1 MEVCYVP
8 IPLIRTVILYIAVIT
23 CVRIMG
29 KRQIGELQPS
39 ELVITIL
46 ISEIATIPMQDTDIP
61 LINSIVPFLV
71 LVSLEII
78 TSAISIKSQKFRN
91 LMQGNSLIIIRNGVL
106 DQKQIK
112 RLRLSV
118 EDILE
123 ALRKKNIFNI
133 NDVLY
138 AVVETDGQISV
149 MLKPEKQTA
158 TAEMVNANLQSNGI
172 HITVIDD
179 GKVLTDQFQDC
190 KMDMKKLNKILK
202 KNKVDLKDVLLMTA
216 NSNGEIN
223 IVEKEKDL

>member
-1 MEVCYVP
+1 VP
-8 IPLIRTVILYIAVIT
+8 VQIIRAVILYVAVVA

-46 ISEIATIPMQDTDIP
+46 ISEIAAIPMQDPYIP
-61 LINSIVPFLV
+61 LINSFVPLLI

-91 LMQGNSLIIIRNGVL
+91 IMQGNSLIIIRNGVL

-123 ALRKKNIFNI
+123 ALRKKDVFNI
-133 NDVLY
+133 EDVLY
-138 AVVETDGQISV
+138 AIVETDGTISV
-149 MLKPEKQTA
+149 MLKPEKQA
-158 TAEMVNANLQSNGI
+158 VTAEMLNTNVENKGI
-172 HITVIDD
+172 HITIVDD
-179 GKVLTDQFQDC
+179 GKVMKNQFQEC
-190 KMDMKKLNKILK
+190 KMDLNKLNKILDNNNINIK
-202 KNKVDLKDVLLMTA
+202 EILLMTA
-216 NSNGEIN
+216 DSSGDIN
-223 IVEKEKDL
+223 IIKKEQDL

>member
-8 IPLIRTVILYIAVIT
+8 IPFIRTVILYIAVIT
-23 CVRIMG
+23 CVRVMG

-46 ISEIATIPMQDTDIP
+46 ISEIAAIPMQDADIP
-61 LINSIVPFLV
+61 LINTIVPFLI

-91 LMQGNSLIIIRNGVL
+91 LMQGNSLVIIRNGVL

-123 ALRKKNIFNI
+123 ALRKKDIFNI
-133 NDVLY
+133 SDVLY
-138 AVVETDGQISV
+138 AIIETDGSISV

-158 TAEMVNANLQSNGI
+158 TAEMVNASLQSNGI
-172 HITVIDD
+172 YVTVIDD
-179 GKVLTDQFQDC
+179 GKILQDQFQDC
-190 KMDMKKLNKILK
+190 NMDTKKLNKILK

-216 NSNGEIN
+216 NSNGETN
-223 IVEKEKDL
+223 IIKKEKDL

>member
-1 MEVCYVP
+1 MPVQ
-8 IPLIRTVILYIAVIT
+8 IIRAVILYVAVVA

-46 ISEIATIPMQDTDIP
+46 ISEIAAIPMQDPYIP
-61 LINSIVPFLV
+61 LINSFVPLLI

-91 LMQGNSLIIIRNGVL
+91 IMQGNSLIIIRNGVL

-123 ALRKKNIFNI
+123 ALRKKDVFNI
-133 NDVLY
+133 EDVLY
-138 AVVETDGQISV
+138 AIVETDGTISV
-149 MLKPEKQTA
+149 MLKPEKQA
-158 TAEMVNANLQSNGI
+158 VTAEMLNTNVENKGI
-172 HITVIDD
+172 HITIVDD
-179 GKVLTDQFQDC
+179 GKVMKNQFQEC
-190 KMDMKKLNKILK
+190 KMDLNKLNKILDNNNINIK
-202 KNKVDLKDVLLMTA
+202 EILLMTA
-216 NSNGEIN
+216 DSSGDIN
-223 IVEKEKDL
+223 IIKKEQDL

>member
-1 MEVCYVP
+1 MPVQ
-8 IPLIRTVILYIAVIT
+8 IIRAVILYVAVVA

-46 ISEIATIPMQDTDIP
+46 ISEIADIPMQDPYIP
-61 LINSIVPFLV
+61 LINSFVPLLI

-91 LMQGNSLIIIRNGVL
+91 IMQGNSLIIIRNGVL

-123 ALRKKNIFNI
+123 ALRKKDVFNI
-133 NDVLY
+133 EDVLY
-138 AVVETDGQISV
+138 AIVETDGTISV
-149 MLKPEKQTA
+149 MLKPEKQA
-158 TAEMVNANLQSNGI
+158 VTAEMLNTNVENKGI
-172 HITVIDD
+172 HITIVDD
-179 GKVLTDQFQDC
+179 GKVMKNQFQEC
-190 KMDMKKLNKILK
+190 KMDLNKLNKILDNNNINIK
-202 KNKVDLKDVLLMTA
+202 EILLMTA
-216 NSNGEIN
+216 DSSGDIN
-223 IVEKEKDL
+223 IIKKEQDL

>member
-1 MEVCYVP
+1 
-8 IPLIRTVILYIAVIT
+8 
-23 CVRIMG
+23 
-29 KRQIGELQPS
+29 
-39 ELVITIL
+39 
-46 ISEIATIPMQDTDIP
+46 
-61 LINSIVPFLV
+61 
-71 LVSLEII
+71 
-78 TSAISIKSQKFRN
+78 
-91 LMQGNSLIIIRNGVL
+91 
-106 DQKQIK
+106 
-112 RLRLSV
+112 
-118 EDILE
+118 
-123 ALRKKNIFNI
+123 
-133 NDVLY
+133 
-138 AVVETDGQISV
+138 

>member
-1 MEVCYVP
+1 MP
-8 IPLIRTVILYIAVIT
+8 IPFIRTVILYIAVIT
-23 CVRIMG
+23 CVRVMG

-46 ISEIATIPMQDTDIP
+46 ISEIAAIPMQDADIP
-61 LINSIVPFLV
+61 LINTIVPFLI

-91 LMQGNSLIIIRNGVL
+91 LMQGNSLVIIRNGVL

-123 ALRKKNIFNI
+123 ALRKKDIFNI
-133 NDVLY
+133 SDVLY
-138 AVVETDGQISV
+138 AIIETDGSISV

-158 TAEMVNANLQSNGI
+158 TAEMVNASLQSNGI
-172 HITVIDD
+172 YVTVIDD
-179 GKVLTDQFQDC
+179 GKILQDQFQDC
-190 KMDMKKLNKILK
+190 NMDTKKLNKILK

-216 NSNGEIN
+216 NSNGETN
-223 IVEKEKDL
+223 IIKKEKDL